1 MSKRQHESPCLGISY
16 YDPRENFNL
25 NFSSCKLSET
35 ILEVQ
40 YLGLVFPF
48 LLLSFLH
55 LLIYST
61 NVYWPLLCDRDCV
74 RGWWFRAK
82 SNTHAVPRGLAVL
95 WGERHNLERQ
105 CDEPLPGLCTLL
117 REKLSVHSEV
127 VEASQKQHLAWLL
140 RLGVGT
146 TPLDQV
152 D

>member
-74 RGWWFRAK
+74 RGGG
-82 SNTHAVPRGLAVL
+82 SEPNQTPMLSPRGSQSCGVK
-95 WGERHNLERQ
+95 GTIFR
-105 CDEPLPGLCTLL
+105 D
-117 REKLSVHSEV
+117 SVISPYQDCAHC
-127 VEASQKQHLAWLL
+127 
-140 RLGVGT
+140 
-146 TPLDQV
+146 
-152 D
+152 